1 MKHVVKPF
9 MDQSINQAID
19 RNDSQAAATAIELQ
33 FPKTFSRRAWRVI
46 RYMEGAIYLYSY
58 KGKFVATDESLEL
71 TEYGDG
77 TSDSPMAVPAGLAN
91 HWRNWNGGSSPL
103 LTSTTALEMFLAGKY
118 HGQ

>member
-58 KGKFVATDESLEL
+58 KGKFVAN
-71 TEYGDG
+71 TE
-77 TSDSPMAVPAGLAN
+77 TVRLIPPMAVPAGLAN